1 MTWYIS
7 DIARYKSERE
17 EIETFAAHSDWLT
30 FLGRHVD
37 DQLRLILDA
46 DITVGDRTYPVYLRY
61 PDMFPHTPPSIYPR
75 GDSSRWSHH
84 QFGAGGELCLEF
96 GPDNWTPEMTG
107 LQMLQSA
114 HRLLSQEHPAVGDP
128 AVVASRHAETL
139 GQSLRNKYSRL
150 LITTKLAAL
159 FDSIEPG
166 IAVTASRS
174 YCYHEKATAY
184 LIVSATLPN
193 GEKWSDPSV
202 PKVLVAEAR
211 SLSATV
217 FRLKENAAFPPT
229 VNTIQFKAV
238 CADMGFEATDF
249 VVLLQGD
256 EIRCH
261 LLIDDDDPVFQPA
274 VVRQPLEEQRSGSD
288 HSVLP
293 SRSVAIVGCG
303 SLGSK
308 VGTSLAR
315 AGVHRFLLVDDD
327 ILLPDNLVRHD
338 LDWRDV
344 GSHKADALAR
354 KIAFVNPS
362 ADALTWRARLGG
374 QESSASAGS
383 MIKLIGGCGLI
394 IDATANPDILN
405 LLSAIVGVSK
415 KPLVWGEVFG
425 GGIGGLVARC
435 RPGIEP
441 SPQHMRR
448 AIENWFAERPG
459 APPTRSRRRY
469 EDGQDGPP
477 LIADDADVSVMA
489 AHLARMAID
498 ALIGREP
505 SIFPNSAYAIGLG
518 AGSIFTQPF
527 EVFPIEVGYA
537 PSDEAKVQL
546 TEEELGEEVA
556 NIMAM
561 FKARADEAAAA
572 S

>member
-17 EIETFAAHSDWLT
+17 EIETFAAQSDWLT
-30 FLGRHVD
+30 FLGRRVD

-46 DITVGDRTYPVYLRY
+46 EITVGDRTYPVYLRY

-75 GDSSRWSHH
+75 GDSSRWSEH
-84 QFGAGGELCLEF
+84 QFGPGGELCLEF
-96 GPDNWTPEMTG
+96 GPDNWTPDMTG
-107 LQMLQSA
+107 LQMLQST
-114 HRLLSQEHPAVGDP
+114 HRLLAQEHPAVGDP
-128 AVVASRHAETL
+128 AVVASRHVETL
-139 GQSLRNKYSRL
+139 GQSLRNNYSRL
-150 LITTKLAAL
+150 FITTKLAEL
-159 FDSIEPG
+159 FASISPG
-166 IAVTASRS
+166 IAATASRS
-174 YCYHEKATAY
+174 FCYHEKASAY
-184 LIVSATLPN
+184 LIDSLTLPE
-193 GEKWSDPSV
+193 GEKWSDPSI
-202 PKVLVAEAR
+202 PKVLVAEV
-211 SLSATV
+211 SPSPATIY
-217 FRLKENAAFPPT
+217 RMKEGEAFPPT
-229 VNTIQFKAV
+229 VNAAQFKAACV
-238 CADMGFEATDF
+238 EMGFEPAAF
-249 VVLLQGD
+249 VVLLQAD
-256 EIRCH
+256 EIRSY
-261 LLIDDDDPVFQPA
+261 LLFGDDDSVFQPA
-274 VVRQPLEEQRSGSD
+274 VIRQPFEEQRSGSD
-288 HSVLP
+288 HSVLA

-308 VGTSLAR
+308 IGTSLAR

-383 MIKLIGGCGLI
+383 MIKLIGGCDLI
-394 IDATANPDILN
+394 VDATANPDILN

-435 RPGIEP
+435 RPNIEP

-477 LIADDADVSVMA
+477 LIADDADVSVIA
-489 AHLARMAID
+489 AHVARMAID

-505 SIFPNSAYAIGLG
+505 SIFPNSVYTVGLG
-518 AGSIFTQPF
+518 AGSVFSQPF
-527 EVFPIEVGYA
+527 EVFPIEVGDA
-537 PSDEAKVQL
+537 PADEDKAQL
-546 TEEELGEEVA
+546 TEQELGEEVA

-561 FKARADEAAAA
+561 FKARADESAAA